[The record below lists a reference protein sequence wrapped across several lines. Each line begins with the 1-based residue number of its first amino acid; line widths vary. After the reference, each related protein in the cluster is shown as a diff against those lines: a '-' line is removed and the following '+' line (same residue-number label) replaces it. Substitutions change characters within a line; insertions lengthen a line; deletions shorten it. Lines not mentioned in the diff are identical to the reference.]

1 MHDGLNSA
9 QREAV
14 HHLDGPLLVLAGA
27 GSGKTR
33 VITHKI
39 AWLIESGA
47 YASQHIAAIT
57 FTNKAA
63 EEMRQRLGAHLSGKN
78 IKGLTVATFHALGL
92 QILRREAPLLG
103 YKSKF
108 SVLDAADAQHVLTD
122 ILKTTDKAVLRRVQ
136 SRISHWKNALQ
147 SPEKALADAQMP
159 LDVQDASAYQ
169 SYQKA
174 LKAYQAMDFDD
185 LIRLPTELLQGNET
199 VLTHWR
205 KALRYVL
212 VDEYQDTNA
221 CQYAMIRL
229 LCGVSGAL
237 TAVGDDDQA
246 IYGWRGAEVGNL
258 RQLHTDFPRLRVVQ
272 LTQNYRSTTHILQ
285 AANSVIAH
293 NERLYDKKLWSEAG
307 SGDTVTVLCA
317 RDDSEEARQ
326 VVMRLSAHRFERRAR
341 YGDYAI
347 LYRGNHQS
355 RLLEQMLREEKIPY
369 IISGGVSFFERT
381 EIKDILAYL
390 RLVSNEDDDP
400 AFIRALTTP
409 RRGVGAQT
417 LEKLGEYAGKRQIS
431 LFAAVFE
438 AGLQAKLEPA
448 QHGPLLMFC
457 QYINRLQSNVLRL
470 PAGELLAEL
479 LRDIQ
484 YEAWLFDHDEVR
496 AAQSRWERVQ
506 EFVGWLTR
514 KGENDKKNL
523 LELVQTI
530 ALMSLL
536 EGQEGD
542 EVDAVR
548 LSTIH
553 AAKGLEFGH
562 VFLVGLEDG
571 ILPHR
576 EAVENGSLEEER
588 RLMYVA
594 ITRAQRSLTLSY
606 CQRRKRG
613 GEWQVCE
620 PSRFLAE
627 IDPATVKRTDQ
638 NPTDPAQAR
647 QQGAARL
654 AQLKA
659 MLRTNEVKE

>member
-212 VDEYQDTNA
+212 VDEY
-221 CQYAMIRL
+221 
-229 LCGVSGAL
+229 
-237 TAVGDDDQA
+237 
-246 IYGWRGAEVGNL
+246 
-258 RQLHTDFPRLRVVQ
+258 
-272 LTQNYRSTTHILQ
+272 
-285 AANSVIAH
+285 
-293 NERLYDKKLWSEAG
+293 
-307 SGDTVTVLCA
+307 
-317 RDDSEEARQ
+317 
-326 VVMRLSAHRFERRAR
+326 
-341 YGDYAI
+341 
-347 LYRGNHQS
+347 
-355 RLLEQMLREEKIPY
+355 
-369 IISGGVSFFERT
+369 
-381 EIKDILAYL
+381 
-390 RLVSNEDDDP
+390 
-400 AFIRALTTP
+400 
-409 RRGVGAQT
+409 
-417 LEKLGEYAGKRQIS
+417 
-431 LFAAVFE
+431 
-438 AGLQAKLEPA
+438 
-448 QHGPLLMFC
+448 
-457 QYINRLQSNVLRL
+457 
-470 PAGELLAEL
+470 
-479 LRDIQ
+479 
-484 YEAWLFDHDEVR
+484 
-496 AAQSRWERVQ
+496 
-506 EFVGWLTR
+506 
-514 KGENDKKNL
+514 
-523 LELVQTI
+523 
-530 ALMSLL
+530 
-536 EGQEGD
+536 
-542 EVDAVR
+542 
-548 LSTIH
+548 
-553 AAKGLEFGH
+553 
-562 VFLVGLEDG
+562 
-571 ILPHR
+571 
-576 EAVENGSLEEER
+576 
-588 RLMYVA
+588 
-594 ITRAQRSLTLSY
+594 
-606 CQRRKRG
+606 
-613 GEWQVCE
+613 
-620 PSRFLAE
+620 
-627 IDPATVKRTDQ
+627 
-638 NPTDPAQAR
+638 
-647 QQGAARL
+647 
-654 AQLKA
+654 
-659 MLRTNEVKE
+659 